1 MKVDDV
7 VRYYHLME
15 SRQLCQILLSLGK
28 GKNQNQMESRQL
40 CQILLSLG
48 KGKNQN
54 QMESRQLLSDIII
67 SRKR

>member
-1 MKVDDV
+1 MRCYFLWGKVRFKMKVDDV

-40 CQILLSLG
+40 
-48 KGKNQN
+48 
-54 QMESRQLLSDIII
+54 LSDIII
-67 SRKR
+67 SRKRSESKSDGK